1 LNEVTRSHA
10 ARLAAARDRLPPSIG
25 LLLFVAAVV
34 TMVLIGTQQGASGEW
49 QLGAMAGFVVL
60 VSMVVGVTLD
70 LNQPQRG
77 SIRVSQEPIQRLLSG
92 MSK

>member
-1 LNEVTRSHA
+1 VVSSVRRQS
-10 ARLAAARDRLPPSIG
+10 PSIG
-25 LLLFVAAVV
+25 LLLFVTAVV

-49 QLGAMAGFVVL
+49 HLGAMAGFVIL

-77 SIRVSQEPIQRLLSG
+77 LIRVSQEPMQRLLSG
-92 MSK
+92 MTK